1 MIIVNENGIKDIL
14 NNGIEKE
21 IVELQAKLEDQQN
34 LTKRIV
40 LCLNSISDTEN
51 SCLEDKGID
60 NVNNTIKN
68 SLSILKMCNENID
81 SINELLQK
89 LLEMKLNFNGLEL
102 DLLDGFKKFNEEETK
117 CFEEI
122 CSKNIEINKFLE
134 ENIDSL
140 NILDEQIEENSD
152 LVQDTLIISELK
164 GTVTL
169 PYTISDIVKS
179 YEEHKS
185 YYKSL
190 QDVVLKEYTR
200 PIKFYKYPSVTR
212 FKEAFKLVRERSSG
226 SIKEAIDLGLEVFT
240 NSRIHPAIISACK
253 NINEFDVYLS
263 CLEYNELNDFHFF
276 KIVFESAPV
285 VTKNKHLF
293 KNNDELSFI

>member
-21 IVELQAKLEDQQN
+21 IVELQTKLDNQQD

-40 LCLNSISDTEN
+40 LCLNSVSDAQN
-51 SCLEDKGID
+51 STLEDKGID
-60 NVNNTIKN
+60 NVHSTIHS
-68 SLSILKMCNENID
+68 SLDILKKCNDNID

-89 LLEMKLNFNGLEL
+89 LLEMKLNSKIMDL
-102 DLLDGFKKFNEEETK
+102 DLLEEFKKFNEDETK
-117 CFEEI
+117 CFENV
-122 CSKNIEINKFLE
+122 CSRNIDINKFLE

-140 NILDEQIEENSD
+140 NLLDEQIEDSSN
-152 LVQDTLIISELK
+152 LVEDTLIISYQK

-169 PYTISDIVKS
+169 PYRVSEIATL
-179 YEEHKS
+179 YEEHKN

-190 QDVVLKEYTR
+190 QDVVFKLYTR
-200 PIKFYKYPSVTR
+200 PIKFYKYPTVSR
-212 FKEAFKLVRERSSG
+212 FKEAFKLVKERSNG

-240 NSRIHPAIISACK
+240 NSKIHPAIISACK
-253 NINEFDVYLS
+253 NTNEFDVYLS

-276 KIVFESAPV
+276 KIVFESAPIV
-285 VTKNKHLF
+285 NKNKHFF
-293 KNNDELSFI
+293 KENDGLIYN